1 MVRRLPSSVPF
12 ASLLVYS
19 PRGTSKVSKDS
30 RTVCYDIKQGRPDT
44 VTRAVTRLAE
54 VWEAKGMKDFFGPN
68 VILVPA
74 PKSAPLVQSALWPA
88 HVICREI
95 VKQGL
100 AKAIQPALK
109 RVTRV
114 TKSAGAKERPDI
126 HKHMETMKA
135 TPWLSDGGA
144 PRVTIVDDVITKGA
158 TLYAGCVL
166 IREAMPEADVRL
178 FALVRTMSQGDVAEI
193 LLLVLVW

>member
-1 MVRRLPSSVPF
+1 
-12 ASLLVYS
+12 
-19 PRGTSKVSKDS
+19 
-30 RTVCYDIKQGRPDT
+30 
-44 VTRAVTRLAE
+44 
-54 VWEAKGMKDFFGPN
+54 MKDFFGPN

-95 VKQGL
+95 VRQGL

-126 HKHMETMKA
+126 HKHMETMEA

-144 PRVTIVDDVITKGA
+144 PHLTIVDDVITKGA

-166 IREAMPEADVRL
+166 IREAMPEADVRV

-193 LLLVLVW
+193 LAPCVGVVKTAWDNVIRVP